1 MAVSST
7 ITFLTL
13 RIAARACL
21 ARGRAF
27 FVTVALAA
35 AAATALGCATA
46 GPPGERPGQVYE
58 IAVASIDGYPTA
70 NRGPA
75 AYPACTI
82 QVGSNVAR
90 VWLAHPDNL
99 DAVSPVVLTG
109 DAASLKE
116 GILVERTW
124 QEAVVHP
131 VTDEELAAGAAVVYV
146 PGFSRP
152 HAVVELR
159 FQPVGRWS
167 SKGKNDL
174 AEHGSGLK
182 RAVARRDVR

>member
-1 MAVSST
+1 VSS
-7 ITFLTL
+7 IISFLSL
-13 RIAARACL
+13 RIAARAWL
-21 ARGRAF
+21 PVRRGLS
-27 FVTVALAA
+27 VIVSLAA

-46 GPPGERPGQVYE
+46 GAPVERSGQLYE
-58 IAVASIDGYPTA
+58 IAVASIDGYSTA
-70 NRGPA
+70 SRGPA

-109 DAASLKE
+109 DAAALKE

-124 QEAVVHP
+124 QEAVVHQ
-131 VTDEELAAGAAVVYV
+131 VTDDELAAGAALVYV
-146 PGFSRP
+146 PGWHRP

-159 FQPVGRWS
+159 FQPVVRRS
-167 SKGKNDL
+167 SKGQDDL
-174 AEHGSGLK
+174 AKHTSGLK
-182 RAVARRDVR
+182 RAVAQRDSR